1 MSLDE
6 IELTALR
13 DLSEV
18 EFLHVAHGI
27 AQNSDMML
35 CHSDLMAEN
44 FDQLIDCDG
53 ESFFV
58 SRNLTAVAAF
68 EYAVLISNANNHPP
82 GEFFTEKTFCDHRKA
97 AANDR

>member
-18 EFLHVAHGI
+18 EFLHVAQGV
-27 AQNSDMML
+27 AQNSDMTL
-35 CHSDLMAEN
+35 THSDLMGEN
-44 FDQLIDCDG
+44 FDQLIDHDG
-53 ESFFV
+53 ESFFI
-58 SRNLTAVAAF
+58 SRNLTAGAAF
-68 EYAVLISNANNHPP
+68 KYAVVISNANNHPL
-82 GEFFTEKTFCDHRKA
+82 GEFFTEKPFYDHRRA

>member
-18 EFLHVAHGI
+18 EFDHVAQGI

-35 CHSDLMAEN
+35 CHSDLMGEN
-44 FDQLIDCDG
+44 FDQLIDHDG
-53 ESFFV
+53 ESFFI
-58 SRNLTAVAAF
+58 SRNLKAGAAF
-68 EYAVLISNANNHPP
+68 KYAVLISTANNHPL
-82 GEFFTEKTFCDHRKA
+82 GEFFTEKPFYDHRKA

>member
-18 EFLHVAHGI
+18 EFLHVAQGI

-35 CHSDLMAEN
+35 CHSDLMGEA
-44 FDQLIDCDG
+44 FDALIDHDG
-53 ESFFV
+53 ESFLV
-58 SRNLTAVAAF
+58 SRNLSAGAVF
-68 EYAVLISNANNHPP
+68 KYAIVISSINNQPHC
-82 GEFFTEKTFCDHRKA
+82 EFVKVRFDPRMA
-97 AANDR
+97 AANDK